1 MTRSN
6 AKAKLKKDRFLLG
19 SFVEIG
25 APGLVEICGLTGF
38 DFIVIDCEH
47 AAFSGESVTAMVRAA
62 GASGVVPL
70 VRVRENSPGH
80 ILEALDLGAAGLHI
94 PQIGSPEDAATAVR
108 SAKFPPA
115 GARGFNPF
123 VRAAGYGTE
132 PLETFRQTA
141 NDDTLLVLHIEA
153 QETMDRIEEILA
165 VPGIDVAFL
174 GPYDLSQTMGIPGQV
189 THPKVRD
196 AMRAVLKAASKH
208 NVAVG
213 CFANSADQ
221 VAIWLGEGVS
231 YLVYSVD
238 SFIFAEACQAI
249 RRNVERL
256 RRSWPRTETRRATNG
271 GS

>member
-1 MTRSN
+1 MTRIN

-38 DFIVIDCEH
+38 DFVVIDCEH

-62 GASGVVPL
+62 EASGVAPL
-70 VRVRENSPGH
+70 VRVRENSAGH

-94 PQIGSPEDAATAVR
+94 PQIGSPEDAARAVR
-108 SAKFPPA
+108 SAKFPPE
-115 GARGFNPF
+115 GTRGFNPF
-123 VRAAGYGTE
+123 VRAAGYGTASMDE
-132 PLETFRQTA
+132 FRKA
-141 NDDTLLVLHIEA
+141 ADDETLLVLHIEA
-153 QETMDRIEEILA
+153 QKTMERVEEILA
-165 VPGIDVAFL
+165 VPGVDVAFL

-189 THPKVRD
+189 THAKVRE
-196 AMRAVLKAASKH
+196 AMGAVLKAASKH

-213 CFANSADQ
+213 CFANSLEQA
-221 VAIWLGEGVS
+221 AIWMGEGVS

-256 RRSWPRTETRRATNG
+256 RREP
-271 GS
+271 